1 MRLWRAFGAGL
12 VVALTASPA
21 AAETLQEALAA
32 AYQNNPDLRA
42 ERARL
47 RAIDEN
53 VPQALSGWRP
63 SVSATGSVGRERA
76 RTSLIDE
83 QQLTPTVRQLDV
95 TQPLYRGG
103 RTVAQ
108 TRQAESQVRAGRAVL
123 ESVQQTVLLNAVT
136 AYMDVLR
143 EQANVDLTGNN
154 EQVLNRQLEATRD
167 RFEVGEVT
175 RTDVAQAE
183 ARVSRAS
190 SDRVAA
196 QGRLGVQRAT
206 YARVVG
212 NLPGKLADAPP
223 LPPLPPNLQEAIAV
237 ATTENP
243 DLEAAQYVEDA
254 ARHNVRV
261 ATGALLPSVNL
272 IGRVLRSDEATF
284 EDSESRSDSIRAQIT
299 IPLYQSGAVESQ
311 VRQAKEIASQR
322 RIEIEQ
328 TRRAIVESTTQAW
341 EDLESSRARIATS
354 QEQVRANE
362 IALEGVRQEA
372 SVGSRTTLD
381 VLDAEQELLD
391 SRVALVAAERDEYVA
406 GFRLLAAIGGLSAD
420 RMGLPVELYDPTRHY
435 RQVRDKWWGWNT
447 PGESEDASSR

>member
-1 MRLWRAFGAGL
+1 MRAFGAGL
-12 VVALTASPA
+12 AMLALTAAPA
-21 AAETLQEALAA
+21 AAETLLEALAA
-32 AYQNNPDLRA
+32 AYGNNPDLRA

-47 RAIDEN
+47 RATDEN

-63 SVSATGSVGRERA
+63 SVSASASVGRERA
-76 RTSLIDE
+76 RTSLVGE
-83 QQLTPTVRQLDV
+83 QQLTPTIKQLDV

-108 TRQAESQVRAGRAVL
+108 TRQAESQVQAGRAIL
-123 ESVQQTVLLNAVT
+123 ESVEQDVLLTAVT

-143 EQANVDLTGNN
+143 EQANVALTSNN
-154 EQVLNRQLEATRD
+154 EQVLGRQLEATRD

-212 NLPGKLADAPP
+212 SLPGALEPAPP
-223 LPPLPPNLQEAIAV
+223 LPPLPPSLQEATAV

-243 DLEAAQYVEDA
+243 DIEAAQYVEDA
-254 ARHNVRV
+254 ARHSVRV
-261 ATGALLPSVNL
+261 ATGALLPSLNL
-272 IGRVLRSDEATF
+272 IGQVLRSDEATLQGA
-284 EDSESRSDSIRAQIT
+284 ESDSDSIRAQLT
-299 IPLYQSGAVESQ
+299 IPLYQSGSVESQ
-311 VRQAKEIASQR
+311 VRQAKEVASQR
-322 RIEIEQ
+322 RVEIEQ
-328 TRRAIVESTTQAW
+328 TRRAIVERTTQAW
-341 EDLESSRARIATS
+341 EDLQSARARIATNR
-354 QEQVRANE
+354 EQVRANE

-381 VLDAEQELLD
+381 TLDAEQELLD

-406 GFRLLAAIGGLSAD
+406 GFRLLAAIGALSAD
-420 RMGLPVELYDPTRHY
+420 RMGLAVERYDPESHY

-447 PGESEDASSR
+447 PEE

>member
-1 MRLWRAFGAGL
+1 MKALRAWSAGL
-12 VVALTASPA
+12 AILLATPA
-21 AAETLQEALAA
+21 AAETLQEALSA
-32 AYQNNPDLRA
+32 AYQNNPDLRG

-47 RAIDEN
+47 RATDEN

-63 SVSATGSVGRERA
+63 TVSATGSVGADRA
-76 RTSLIDE
+76 RTSLTNE
-83 QQLTPTVRQLDV
+83 QQLTPVIKQLDV

-108 TRQAESQVRAGRAVL
+108 TRQAESQVMAGRAFL
-123 ESVQQTVLLNAVT
+123 ESVEQAVLLTTIT

-143 EQANVDLTGNN
+143 EQANVALTTSN
-154 EQVLNRQLEATRD
+154 EQVLARQLEATRD

-183 ARVSRAS
+183 ARVSRAA

-212 NLPGKLADAPP
+212 NLPGSLQPAPP
-223 LPPLPPNLQEAIAV
+223 LPPIPPTLQDAIGI
-237 ATTENP
+237 ATTDNP
-243 DLEAAQYVEDA
+243 DLEAAQYVEEA
-254 ARHNVRV
+254 AQHGVRV

-272 IGRVLRSDEATF
+272 VGRVLRSDEATL
-284 EDSESRSDSIRAQIT
+284 EDIASRSDSLRAQVT
-299 IPLYQSGAVESQ
+299 IPLYQSGSVESQ
-311 VRQAKEIASQR
+311 VRQAKEVANQR

-328 TRRAIVESTTQAW
+328 TRRAIVERTTQAW
-341 EDLESSRARIATS
+341 EDLQSSRSRIETGRD
-354 QEQVRANE
+354 QVRANE

-391 SRVALVAAERDEYVA
+391 SRVALVAAERDEYVS
-406 GFRLLAAIGGLSAD
+406 GFRLLSAIGALSAD
-420 RMGLPVELYDPTRHY
+420 RLGLPVERYDPSRHY
-435 RQVRDKWWGWNT
+435 RQVRDKWWGWET
-447 PGESEDASSR
+447 PDDGEGASRR

>member
-12 VVALTASPA
+12 TLALAVSPA

-32 AYQNNPDLRA
+32 AYENNPDLRA

-47 RAIDEN
+47 RATDEN

-63 SVSATGSVGRERA
+63 SVTASGSIGRERA

-83 QQLTPTVRQLDV
+83 QQLTPTIKQLDL

-108 TRQAESQVRAGRAVL
+108 TRQAESQVQAGRAFL
-123 ESVQQTVLLNAVT
+123 ESVEQAVLLNAVT

-143 EQANVDLTGNN
+143 EQANVALTSNN

-212 NLPGKLADAPP
+212 NLPGSLEPAPP
-223 LPPLPPNLQEAIAV
+223 LPPLPPTLPEAIAV

-272 IGRVLRSDEATF
+272 VGRVLRSDETTF

-341 EDLESSRARIATS
+341 EDLESARARIATGR
-354 QEQVRANE
+354 EQVRANE

-420 RMGLPVELYDPTRHY
+420 RMGLPVERYDPDRHY
-435 RQVRDKWWGWNT
+435 RQVRDKWWGWST
-447 PGESEDASSR
+447 PDETGEASSR